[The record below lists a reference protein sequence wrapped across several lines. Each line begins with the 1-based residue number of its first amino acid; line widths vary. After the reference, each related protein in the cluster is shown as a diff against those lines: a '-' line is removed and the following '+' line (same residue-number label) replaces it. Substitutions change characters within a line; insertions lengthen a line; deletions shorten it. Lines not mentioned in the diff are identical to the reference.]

1 MTTNPAASPTI
12 RAVVFD
18 IGGVMCKL
26 NPPAELFDAKAVEL
40 IMPAVH
46 HLDAGEVHPD
56 DFIAHVAAVTNKPA
70 DLIAAVFD
78 GWIGDPYPD
87 FHPLLDDLHAAGL
100 TTACLSNT
108 NARHWDVLAGNPDAS
123 PPVPA
128 LLPLDRL
135 HHRLTSFEMGRRKP
149 NRDIY
154 DHAAALLSLKPAEL
168 VFFDD
173 TEPNVAAARDA
184 GWHAHPIDPTRD
196 TMPQMRDH
204 LATLHVLPA

>member
-1 MTTNPAASPTI
+1 MTPAAPNI

-26 NPPAELFDAKAVEL
+26 NPPAELFDAQAVEL
-40 IMPAVH
+40 ITPAVH
-46 HLDAGEVHPD
+46 HLDTGEVHPD
-56 DFIAHVAAVTNKPA
+56 DFIAHVANVTGKPA
-70 DLIAAVFD
+70 DTIAAVFD

-87 FHPLLDDLHAAGL
+87 LNPLLDDLHAAGL

-108 NARHWDVLAGNPDAS
+108 NARHWQTLAGDPNAS

-154 DHAAALLSLKPAEL
+154 DHAAALLALPSDQL

-173 TEPNVAAARDA
+173 TEPNVTAARQA
-184 GWHAHPIDPTRD
+184 GWHAHPIDPDRD
-196 TMPQMRDH
+196 TVPQIRHH
-204 LATLHVLPA
+204 LATLNALPA